1 MMNTYYC
8 SSEEFIKNSKIPVRV
23 METEANMMEEIAELM
38 ASVIE
43 ENNAKGEKTVII
55 CPVGPIGQYPILA
68 KKVNERNISLKNCW
82 FINMDEYLVGDDET
96 IPYENPLSFKA
107 TMDRVLY
114 SQVREELL
122 MPESQRLFPEPK
134 KEAEIDALFEKLG
147 KVDLCLTGV
156 GINGHI
162 AFNEPPKAGDAI
174 TDEEYK
180 NCGTRCADIATETV
194 VNNGANKL
202 RGALDIFPKRCI
214 TLGMKQLL
222 KARVLKVYLY
232 CNWQWGIMRKMALEE
247 ESRFMPVSFLQS
259 HPNAEMVVT
268 QSLYEFNL

>member
-1 MMNTYYC
+1 MINTYYC
-8 SSEEFIKNSKIPVRV
+8 SSEDFVKNSKIPVRV
-23 METEANMMEEIAELM
+23 MQTETDMMEEIAELM

-43 ENNAKGEKTVII
+43 KNNAKGEKTVII
-55 CPVGPIGQYPILA
+55 CPVGPIGQYPIFA
-68 KKVNERNISLKNCW
+68 QKVNERNISLQNCW

-96 IPYENPLSFKA
+96 IPYKNPLSFKA

-114 SQVREELL
+114 SQVRKELL
-122 MPESQRLFPEPK
+122 MPTSQRLFPEPK

-162 AFNEPPKAGDAI
+162 AFNEPPKATDAI

-222 KARVLKVYLY
+222 KAKTLKVYLY

-247 ESRFMPVSFLQS
+247 ESRFMPVSFLQN
-259 HPNAEMVVT
+259 HPNAEMVIT
-268 QSLYEFNL
+268 QSLYDFNL

>member
-1 MMNTYYC
+1 MINTYYC
-8 SSEEFIKNSKIPVRV
+8 SSEDFVKNSKIPVRV
-23 METEANMMEEIAELM
+23 MQTEADMMEEIAELM

-43 ENNAKGEKTVII
+43 KNNAKGEKTVII
-55 CPVGPIGQYPILA
+55 CPVGPIGQYPIFA
-68 KKVNERNISLKNCW
+68 QKVNERNISLQNCW

-114 SQVREELL
+114 SQVRKELL
-122 MPESQRLFPEPK
+122 MPTSQRLFPEPK

-162 AFNEPPKAGDAI
+162 AFNEPPKATDAI

-222 KARVLKVYLY
+222 KAKTLKVYLY

-259 HPNAEMVVT
+259 HPNAEMVIT
-268 QSLYEFNL
+268 ESLYEFNL